1 MKKKIFISLMLS
13 LTLVV
18 TSIGVGYA
26 DEIAICPEESPTET
40 VGGAD
45 GEAGDLL
52 IAPAPTTTTTSIK
65 KITPAVKA
73 ARYSYSKIKITWD
86 KIDKADGYVIYRATS
101 KSGTY
106 KKLATV
112 SASKTSYINTGLTCG
127 KTYYYKLRGYD
138 KQGSK
143 TVYSKYSAVV
153 SAKPYL
159 TKSTVVDAWGDGG
172 TPTGIYVKYKAIA
185 GATDYQVQYRNTENG
200 KTSEWTSKLRSVDD
214 NEWITFTTY
223 NTYLREAKKEYP
235 KGYVTGVV
243 LKGYGKRISY
253 EDYAAACAGGKNTAT
268 VFWFDQ
274 TEDIKTEF
282 RVRAYRTV
290 NGKNVY
296 GAWSEPYTMVET
308 FDIDRAYKELNA
320 YAIEYAAKNFPEF
333 EYEADRVANGSN
345 DANSSYYIE
354 GDLGGASMYCKTDEF
369 IEAYKE
375 RIAYYIDRMKASG
388 GEASGFI
395 YIKKMHKGDTK
406 GMLGNRIYNSD
417 QVKYKVWFLY

>member
-1 MKKKIFISLMLS
+1 MRKKKIITLMLS
-13 LTLVV
+13 LALVV
-18 TSIGVGYA
+18 TSIGLGYA

-65 KITPAVKA
+65 KITPALTA
-73 ARYSYSKIKITWD
+73 ARYSYSKIKIAWD

-101 KSGTY
+101 KSGKY

-112 SASKTSYINTGLTCG
+112 SKSKTSYINTGLTCG
-127 KTYYYKLRGYD
+127 KTYYYKLRAYD

-159 TKSTVVDAWGDGG
+159 SKSTVVDAWGDGS

-214 NEWITFTTY
+214 NEWIKFETY
-223 NTYLREAKKEYP
+223 NSYLKELKKEFPSGYTNVYGFSKGKTVSIEEVAQHTMP
-235 KGYVTGVV
+235 KN
-243 LKGYGKRISY
+243 S
-253 EDYAAACAGGKNTAT
+253 AT

-274 TEDIKTEF
+274 SEDIKTEF
-282 RVRAYRTV
+282 RVRAYRSV
-290 NGKNVY
+290 NGKKVY
-296 GAWSEPYTMVET
+296 GAWSDPYEMVET

-333 EYEADRVANGSN
+333 EFQADRVAQGDNDSN
-345 DANSSYYIE
+345 CSYYIE

-369 IEAYKE
+369 VEAYKE
-375 RIAYYIDRMKASG
+375 SIAHYIDRMKASG
-388 GEASGFI
+388 GQENGFI
-395 YIKKMHKGDTK
+395 YIKKMHKGDSE
-406 GMLGNRIYNSD
+406 GMWTYDDD
-417 QVKYKVWFLY
+417 QVKYRVWFLY